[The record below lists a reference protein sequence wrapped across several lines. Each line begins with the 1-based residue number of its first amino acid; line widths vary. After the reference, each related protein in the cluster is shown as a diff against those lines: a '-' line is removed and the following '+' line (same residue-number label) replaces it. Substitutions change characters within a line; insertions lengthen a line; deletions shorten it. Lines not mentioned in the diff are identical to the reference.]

1 MNSHLYVSLRIMV
14 EAIDYR
20 SRRDTPSST
29 IFLGLLFFF
38 CDFVLFYHSR
48 TSDNSSLGVF
58 DKRVLNVFVCTL
70 GSEKK
75 LVREHFHVFWSVFLN
90 FQSLKVQ
97 K

>member
-1 MNSHLYVSLRIMV
+1 MNSHLYVSLHIMV
-14 EAIDYR
+14 EANDYQ
-20 SRRDTPSST
+20 SRRETPSST
-29 IFLGLLFFF
+29 NFLGLLLL
-38 CDFVLFYHSR
+38 CDFVLFYRSR
-48 TSDNSSLGVF
+48 TSDNSILGVF
-58 DKRVLNVFVCTL
+58 DKRVINVFVCSL